1 MTTRQKTNGQMQKSE
16 IKISYFDFYAN
27 ETYFKLG
34 KHHLRLFLKKRGYKI
49 IDLWALM
56 ISL

>member
-34 KHHLRLFLKKRGYKI
+34 KHHLRLF
-49 IDLWALM
+49 
-56 ISL
+56 